1 MIIEIK
7 NFNFQIINEVSNL
20 ILLENPNT
28 IIAKIGKNFLIN
40 FFLKK
45 CISSSNL
52 KLFVYIQDDKVI
64 AYAIIA
70 NKQKFLNEE
79 FTKFKLFILKKIIFN
94 LKILQ
99 LINLFL
105 IVANK
110 DLVLKSNYSSYII
123 KEMPNLTYLAVSKEK
138 RNQKI
143 GRFFLEKIFN
153 ENYKNKYLT
162 VETDNKLTLNFY
174 VNYMKFQIIG
184 HRRRVPKK
192 LYLLL
197 KKI

>member
-1 MIIEIK
+1 M
-7 NFNFQIINEVSNL
+7 INEIRNFDFKIMNEVANL
-20 ILLENPNT
+20 ILLSNSNT
-28 IIAKIGKNFLIN
+28 IIAKIGKKFLIN

-45 CISSSNL
+45 CISSLKL

-79 FTKFKLFILKKIIFN
+79 FAKFKIIILKKIIFN

-105 IVANK
+105 IVTNK
-110 DLVLKSNYSSYII
+110 DLILKKKYNSYNI
-123 KEMPNLTYLAVSKEK
+123 KEMSNLTYLAVSKEK

-143 GRFFLEKIFN
+143 GRFFLEKIFK

-162 VETDNKLTLNFY
+162 VETDNELTLNFY

-184 HRRRVPKK
+184 HRRRFPKK
-192 LYLLL
+192 LYLLF

>member
-1 MIIEIK
+1 M
-7 NFNFQIINEVSNL
+7 INEIRNFDFKIMNEVANL
-20 ILLENPNT
+20 ILLSNSNT
-28 IIAKIGKNFLIN
+28 IIAKIGKKFLIN

-45 CISSSNL
+45 CISSLKL

-79 FTKFKLFILKKIIFN
+79 FAKFKIIILKKIIFN

-105 IVANK
+105 IVTNK
-110 DLVLKSNYSSYII
+110 DLILKKKYNSYNI
-123 KEMPNLTYLAVSKEK
+123 KEIPNLTYLAVSKEK

-162 VETDNKLTLNFY
+162 VETDNELTLNFY
-174 VNYMKFQIIG
+174 INYMKFQIIG
-184 HRRRVPKK
+184 HRRRFPKK
-192 LYLLL
+192 LYLLF